1 MLSWVLYSQRSRQ
14 CFPVAQIPCVFY
26 TFQLLFTLPLSQ
38 AIALILILISCFIPS
53 CLLSVTLAL
62 FSPLPL

>member
-1 MLSWVLYSQRSRQ
+1 M
-14 CFPVAQIPCVFY
+14 AQIPCVFY

-62 FSPLPL
+62 LSPLPL